1 MCNQNKIDSV
11 ERSDFICASFENRVR
26 QPRIDEQNF
35 SARRYHLEGRLAVP
49 SELRVHDLHETEK
62 HWFGKGDEHGALRH
76 PATDVSSFVI
86 NSTFDIR
93 HFTYVCPLMD
103 HEHAHQHLSAT
114 DPRMAALIARSR
126 RYEIKPSVAIRPF
139 DALAESIAYQQLSGK
154 AAATIFGR
162 VRALFPKRKWLDPEQ
177 LLATPDDT
185 LRGAGLSRAKTA
197 ALKDLAAKTIDGTVP
212 SGRALLRMS
221 DDEII
226 ARLTQVR
233 GIGRWTVE
241 MLLLFDLGRPDVWP
255 VDDYGVRKGF
265 TKTFGRRKLPTPK
278 QLVKI
283 GEKWRPYRSVAAW
296 YFWRALDQP
305 EKLQS

>member
-1 MCNQNKIDSV
+1 M
-11 ERSDFICASFENRVR
+11 
-26 QPRIDEQNF
+26 P
-35 SARRYHLEGRLAVP
+35 AVT
-49 SELRVHDLHETEK
+49 L
-62 HWFGKGDEHGALRH
+62 
-76 PATDVSSFVI
+76 
-86 NSTFDIR
+86 
-93 HFTYVCPLMD
+93 
-103 HEHAHQHLSAT
+103 
-114 DPRMAALIARSR
+114 
-126 RYEIKPSVAIRPF
+126 RPF

-154 AAATIFGR
+154 AAATIWGR
-162 VRALFPKRKWLDPEQ
+162 VRALYPKTKWLDPAKV
-177 LLATPDDT
+177 LATPDEK

-197 ALKDLAAKTIDGTVP
+197 AIKDLAAKTLDGTVP
-212 SGRALLRMS
+212 SGRALARMS

-255 VDDYGVRKGF
+255 VNDYGVQKGF
-265 TKTFGRRKLPTPK
+265 AKTFRKRKLPTPK
-278 QLVKI
+278 QLMKH